1 MSILIDRD
9 GPVLIVTINR
19 AERRNAV
26 DRYTADALA
35 DAFRGFDADENL
47 SVAILTGA
55 VIGDLDHA
63 AGSEFIEHV
72 VDFIDGC
79 ELLAN
84 PRHGTLAIDR
94 YQHHAMARTKLVLAF
109 VDFLA
114 AGGCLDR
121 NGTLEHWMSLM
132 TFRHAGY
139 RAG

>member
-55 VIGDLDHA
+55 GGNFCAGADL
-63 AGSEFIEHV
+63 
-72 VDFIDGC
+72 
-79 ELLAN
+79 
-84 PRHGTLAIDR
+84 
-94 YQHHAMARTKLVLAF
+94 
-109 VDFLA
+109 
-114 AGGCLDR
+114 
-121 NGTLEHWMSLM
+121 
-132 TFRHAGY
+132 
-139 RAG
+139 RALG

>member
-55 VIGDLDHA
+55 GGNFCAGADLRALSEGGGNRVEIEGDGPMGPSRLRLSKPVIAAVEGDRWA
-63 AGSEFIEHV
+63 P
-72 VDFIDGC
+72 
-79 ELLAN
+79 LA
-84 PRHGTLAIDR
+84 
-94 YQHHAMARTKLVLAF
+94 
-109 VDFLA
+109 
-114 AGGCLDR
+114 
-121 NGTLEHWMSLM
+121 
-132 TFRHAGY
+132 
-139 RAG
+139 